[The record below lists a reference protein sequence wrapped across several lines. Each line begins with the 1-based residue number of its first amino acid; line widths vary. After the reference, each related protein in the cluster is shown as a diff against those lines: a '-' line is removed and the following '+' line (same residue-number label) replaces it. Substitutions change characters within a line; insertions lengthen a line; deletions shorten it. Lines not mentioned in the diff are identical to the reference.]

1 MLGLAALGWSSGA
14 TLAFAD
20 DKVPNEAAQALSPYA
35 GWVLLV
41 GAIAAVTI
49 FILHSE
55 RWRRFF
61 LAADDPRSIGL
72 YRIVFGFFII
82 CNVNDFWE
90 YFEFLFTDEGIFTSD
105 VARQVHAQAQF
116 KGFGDG
122 LSDDEPWG
130 FFDNAAILE
139 FLKGPKWSLLY
150 FWDSP
155 TFFWCHLWAFEIIGA
170 LFVIGLWSRMTGILT
185 FLLMN
190 SIFFRNHLFWEGT
203 ELVYRVFFVYLLFA
217 KSGHAYSV
225 DNWLRC
231 RRLRKQGLLSERDGP
246 GGGAGVA
253 PSDEHPK
260 GLQAIYRLI
269 PVWPRRL
276 MMLQLGAVYA
286 FTGIVKNGNV
296 WAKGDAIYYAWNMDH
311 FYRFYPQQ
319 ISAVFG
325 TNLLRLMT
333 WMAHWGEA
341 FFAISLIGVVMHFG
355 RTQKIP
361 PLTGGKRLLAR
372 MCWFTLIMV
381 SAALIWVTW
390 TVHFHPVLTWG
401 TIILTFAIA
410 GAVVSLLALFGRFLR
425 GVDRVFTPVLSLS
438 LAIAVGLGIVAFVVG
453 ARPVPA
459 QGQQGVFAGMWAALL
474 CALWYGWDRLERNPV
489 VVAPH
494 RAAGTVAGLIVGFG
508 VLICVLLI
516 GADPTSIPAW
526 LGLLGGWLVAS
537 IAGLRML
544 RTRKPAVWEAFR
556 SWGTTTIDRY
566 WICRWFV
573 GRRIWIPWH
582 IAVMG
587 GIFTLMNIGQF
598 QTGMLSQTIIFFGGL
613 EVALFL
619 RFLGRHGRVSLSIA
633 AAVVLGLI
641 ASAFPADPMV
651 AFGALVLVAVI
662 AGGIAWWLMG
672 SMGVPLPAD
681 VKAGLP
687 PIPSEDPTL
696 PHLHRDAGRMPQ
708 WALFATA
715 GIALTGV
722 LVAVFMKGE
731 WTWTNVW
738 QAMAAGDMKLA
749 KFTSNPT
756 WNWLRIWYAGVLFIS
771 GVAFV
776 RIRAAR
782 GTTLSVINP
791 DTGEPRTPWSYGPF
805 GRFIAGAFVVWHI
818 TAVTTWLLPE
828 KDSLHAFRGPAR
840 GVFSFYL
847 TRTQTDQG
855 WGMFAPNPPRT
866 NVFLKVLVTDKDGE
880 VWDMRTD
887 VYAAERKPIPWIW
900 NDRMRK
906 MNRRI
911 IGGESGDTSW
921 YRKWHA
927 RYYCRKWALDHE
939 GIAPKKVEL
948 VKVWYKM
955 PTPEEVRKKG
965 YYVPEDLLARQG
977 EEKVEHTENC
987 KSAVMGQLPDFVR
1000 ERYGLPPLPENEKYK
1015 PWIKHKKKAWE
1026 RARAKLEEEKKEAK
1040 EEDEDGKEKDPTRAL
1055 GD

>member
-1 MLGLAALGWSSGA
+1 MLGLSAALELKSGA
-14 TLAFAD
+14 LFAFAD
-20 DKVPNEAAQALSPYA
+20 DKVPNEAAQALSPIV
-35 GWVLLV
+35 GWVVLAGV
-41 GAIAAVTI
+41 IAAVTL

-55 RWRRFF
+55 RWRRFW
-61 LAADDPRSIGL
+61 LAAEDPRAIGL
-72 YRIVFGFFII
+72 YRIVFGFFVIW
-82 CNVNDFWE
+82 NVNDFWE
-90 YFEFLFTDEGIFTSD
+90 YFEFLFTDEGIFTAD
-105 VARQVHAQAQF
+105 VARQVHASAQF

-130 FFDNAAILE
+130 FFDIWGVIE

-155 TFFWCHLWAFEIIGA
+155 TFFWCHLWTFEVIGA
-170 LFVIGLWSRMTGILT
+170 LFMLGFWTRTTGVLT

-203 ELVYRVFFVYLLFA
+203 ELVYRVFFVYLLLA

-231 RRLRKQGLLSERDGP
+231 RRLRRRGLLSERDGP

-253 PSDEHPK
+253 PSDVHPK
-260 GLQAIYRLI
+260 GLAAIYRLI

-276 MMLQLGAVYA
+276 MMFQLGTVYA

-319 ISAVFG
+319 ISAIFG

-341 FFAISLIGVVMHFG
+341 FFAISLIGVVMHWA
-355 RTQKIP
+355 RTQKVP
-361 PLTGGKRLLAR
+361 PLTGGKRLLVR
-372 MCWFTLIMV
+372 MCWFTIIMV
-381 SAALIWVTW
+381 SAGLIFTTW
-390 TVHFHPVLTWG
+390 TVHFVPVITWG
-401 TIILTFAIA
+401 TLMFVLGIA
-410 GAVVSLLALFGRFLR
+410 GTVGSLGAMLGRFMGGRGRIFDATVVAALTVSVALAIGGVVLWMMPLPTGGSQASFTLLWASLLC
-425 GVDRVFTPVLSLS
+425 
-438 LAIAVGLGIVAFVVG
+438 GL
-453 ARPVPA
+453 
-459 QGQQGVFAGMWAALL
+459 W
-474 CALWYGWDRLERNPV
+474 WGWDRLDRKPV
-489 VVAPH
+489 VVAPA
-494 RAAGTVAGLIVGFG
+494 RAAGTVSGLIVASG
-508 VLICVLLI
+508 VIVFALLI
-516 GADPTSIPAW
+516 GADLTRVPLW
-526 LGLLGGWLVAS
+526 LGLMGGWLLTS
-537 IAGLRML
+537 ILGLRWV
-544 RTRKPAVWEAFR
+544 RARRPAIWEAMRDF
-556 SWGTTTIDRY
+556 GTTQIDRY
-566 WICRWFV
+566 WICRWIV

-598 QTGMLSQTIIFFGGL
+598 QTGMLSQTIIFFTGL
-613 EVALFL
+613 EVALAL
-619 RFLGRHGRVSLSIA
+619 RFAGRYGRLALSLGVASVIGLVASALFAEPPVAFVAMLVA
-633 AAVVLGLI
+633 AAISG
-641 ASAFPADPMV
+641 
-651 AFGALVLVAVI
+651 GA
-662 AGGIAWWLMG
+662 AWICMG
-672 SMGVPLPAD
+672 RWGVPLPAD

-696 PHLHRDAGRMPQ
+696 PHLHRDAGRIPQ

-715 GIALTGV
+715 GIALMGV
-722 LVAVFMKGE
+722 LVAVVVQPE
-731 WTWTNVW
+731 
-738 QAMAAGDMKLA
+738 
-749 KFTSNPT
+749 
-756 WNWLRIWYAGVLFIS
+756 WNWLRFWYAGVLFIA

-782 GTTLSVINP
+782 GHSLSVINP
-791 DTGEPRTPWSYGPF
+791 DTGEPRTPWAYGAF
-805 GRFIAGAFVVWHI
+805 GRFVAGSFVVWHL

-840 GVFSFYL
+840 GVFSLYL

-866 NVFLKVLVTDKDGE
+866 NVFLKVLVTDMDGE

-921 YRKWHA
+921 YRKWHG
-927 RYYCRKWALDHE
+927 RYYCRKWAMDHD
-939 GIAPKKVEL
+939 GVAPKKVEL

-965 YYVPEDLLARQG
+965 FYVPEDLLARNG

-1000 ERYGLPPLPENEKYK
+1000 ERHGLPLLDAKEKYK
-1015 PWIKHKKKAWE
+1015 PWIKNKKRAWDKAHTPKDE
-1026 RARAKLEEEKKEAK
+1026 ELEE
-1040 EEDEDGKEKDPTRAL
+1040 DGDKGDPTRKL
-1055 GD
+1055 DD